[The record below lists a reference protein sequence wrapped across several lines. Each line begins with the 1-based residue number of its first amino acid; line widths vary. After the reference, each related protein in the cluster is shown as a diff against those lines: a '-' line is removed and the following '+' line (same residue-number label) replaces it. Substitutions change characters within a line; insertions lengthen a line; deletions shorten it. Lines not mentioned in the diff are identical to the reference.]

1 MPTPVVSL
9 ARLIH
14 CRISPRHGSCWPLP
28 FWACWPWCRLC
39 TANSPER
46 MRKETGMETMSGRGF
61 LIGSAAMLALA
72 AFRPARL
79 ATAFN
84 FRIFGDA
91 ARATTPIT
99 PNDEFY
105 ITSYRHTPEVDA
117 KGWSL
122 RIKGLVRNPLSL
134 TYDSLLKRP
143 HSAMIST
150 LECIGNSIGGG
161 AIRTGKRGG
170 GRLSRP
176 PAQAGGEPP
185 AGGVGPGGCG
195 GPGAR
200 F

>member
-1 MPTPVVSL
+1 
-9 ARLIH
+9 
-14 CRISPRHGSCWPLP
+14 
-28 FWACWPWCRLC
+28 
-39 TANSPER
+39 
-46 MRKETGMETMSGRGF
+46 
-61 LIGSAAMLALA
+61 MLAMA

-143 HSAMIST
+143 HTGMIST

-161 AIRTGKRGG
+161 GHPAPQKGRGQRDNG
-170 GRLSRP
+170 LV
-176 PAQAGGEPP
+176 ET
-185 AGGVGPGGCG
+185 PGD
-195 GPGAR
+195 
-200 F
+200 

>member
-1 MPTPVVSL
+1 ML
-9 ARLIH
+9 
-14 CRISPRHGSCWPLP
+14 
-28 FWACWPWCRLC
+28 
-39 TANSPER
+39 
-46 MRKETGMETMSGRGF
+46 TM
-61 LIGSAAMLALA
+61 A

-79 ATAFN
+79 AAAFN

-105 ITSYRHTPEVDA
+105 ITSYHHTPEVEA

-122 RIKGLVRNPLSL
+122 RIKGLVRNPLAL

-161 AIRTGKRGG
+161 APGGGEKGRGKRNALPGG
-170 GRLSRP
+170 G
-176 PAQAGGEPP
+176 GGEPK
-185 AGGVGPGGCG
+185 AMGVVPSG
-195 GPGAR
+195 
-200 F
+200 

>member
-1 MPTPVVSL
+1 
-9 ARLIH
+9 
-14 CRISPRHGSCWPLP
+14 
-28 FWACWPWCRLC
+28 
-39 TANSPER
+39 
-46 MRKETGMETMSGRGF
+46 
-61 LIGSAAMLALA
+61 MLAMA

-122 RIKGLVRNPLSL
+122 RIKGLVRNPLAL

-143 HSAMIST
+143 HTAMIST

-161 AIRTGKRGG
+161 CIGAAKWEGGKLNALPDEAGVRRT
-170 GRLSRP
+170 
-176 PAQAGGEPP
+176 AAGL
-185 AGGVGPGGCG
+185 V
-195 GPGAR
+195 
-200 F
+200 

>member
-39 TANSPER
+39 TANSSER
-46 MRKETGMETMSGRGF
+46 MRKETGMDAMSRRGF
-61 LIGSAAMLALA
+61 LIRSAAMLALA

-84 FRIFGDA
+84 FRIFRDA

-99 PNDEFY
+99 PHDEFY
-105 ITSYRHTPEVDA
+105 ITSDRHTPEVDA

-122 RIKGLVRNPLSL
+122 RIKGLGRKPLSL

-143 HSAMIST
+143 HTGMFST

-161 AIRTGKRGG
+161 AIGAAKREGVKRNALPDEARG
-170 GRLSRP
+170 DP
-176 PAQAGGEPP
+176 QAVDLVLP
-185 AGGVGPGGCG
+185 
-195 GPGAR
+195 
-200 F
+200 

>member
-46 MRKETGMETMSGRGF
+46 MRKETGMETMSRRGF

-122 RIKGLVRNPLSL
+122 RIKGLVRNPLAL

-143 HSAMIST
+143 HTAMIST

-161 AIRTGKRGG
+161 GLGTAQMGGGQLNTLPDGAGGGAQGRGLVLLGG
-170 GRLSRP
+170 GRY
-176 PAQAGGEPP
+176 AG
-185 AGGVGPGGCG
+185 
-195 GPGAR
+195 R
-200 F
+200 

>member
-1 MPTPVVSL
+1 
-9 ARLIH
+9 
-14 CRISPRHGSCWPLP
+14 
-28 FWACWPWCRLC
+28 
-39 TANSPER
+39 
-46 MRKETGMETMSGRGF
+46 
-61 LIGSAAMLALA
+61 MLAMA

-122 RIKGLVRNPLSL
+122 RIKGLVRNPLAL

-143 HSAMIST
+143 HTAMIST

-161 AIRTGKRGG
+161 GHRAAQKEGGKLKAPPDGARGG
-170 GRLSRP
+170 
-176 PAQAGGEPP
+176 AQAGGLVLRG
-185 AGGVGPGGCG
+185 AGG
-195 GPGAR
+195 A
-200 F
+200 